1 MHPKSMRDFAL
12 EVYFSK
18 WEFTARHNL
27 AGSDGENMTLSEL
40 LALASSADR
49 AAFEDTRLG
58 YTETWGAPALRAEIT
73 NTYDT
78 VRPEH
83 VLCFAGAEEAIYT
96 AMHVL
101 LKAGDHAIVIAPN
114 YQSAETIPL
123 SLCEVSAVAL
133 DIDRAWD
140 LDIEKLKEQLQP
152 NTKLISINF
161 PNNPTGKI
169 IPHATFNAIVDIC
182 RSRDIWL
189 FSDECYR
196 LLERD
201 PDVRLP
207 QAVDVYEKGISLNVM
222 SKAYGLAGLRIGW
235 IACKD
240 RALLIRME
248 RFKHFLSICNSAPSE
263 ALALI
268 ALKSREHIIKKNLQV
283 IRDNLEVLDA
293 FFEEFRQLF
302 DWRVP
307 EGGCVAF
314 IRYKGREGVEAF
326 TARMV
331 EECGVLLLPSSVF
344 RSDLAPVPDD
354 CVRVGFGRSHVPRG
368 VAVMRDWL
376 RQRPI

>member
-1 MHPKSMRDFAL
+1 MRDFAL

-27 AGSDGENMTLSEL
+27 AGSDGENMTLSAL
-40 LALASSADR
+40 LALASSEDR
-49 AAFEDTRLG
+49 HAFENTGLG
-58 YTETWGAPALRAEIT
+58 YTETWGAPALRAAIAD
-73 NTYDT
+73 TYDT
-78 VRPEH
+78 VPPED

-96 AMHVL
+96 AMNVL
-101 LKAGDHAIVIAPN
+101 LKAEDHAVVIAPN

-133 DIDRAWD
+133 EIDRTWD
-140 LDIEKLKEQLQP
+140 LDIEKLKEELRP

-161 PNNPTGKI
+161 PNNPTGKV
-169 IPHATFNAIVDIC
+169 IPHSTFKEIVDIC
-182 RSRDIWL
+182 RSRGIWL

-201 PDVRLP
+201 PGIRLP

-222 SKAYGLAGLRIGW
+222 SKAYGLPGLRIGW

-240 RALLIRME
+240 RNLLMGLE
-248 RFKHFLSICNSAPSE
+248 RYKHFLSICNSAPSE
-263 ALALI
+263 ILARI

-283 IRDNLEVLDA
+283 IRDNLEVLDG
-293 FFEEFRQLF
+293 FFDEFRQLF
-302 DWRVP
+302 DWHVP

-314 IRYKGREGVEAF
+314 VRYKGRDGVEDF

-344 RSDLAPVPDD
+344 RSELVPVPDD
-354 CVRVGFGRSHVPRG
+354 CVRVGFGRSHVPQG
-368 VAVMRDWL
+368 VAVMREWL
-376 RQRPI
+376 RRRSS